1 MNPALH
7 VTSRLIILGAA
18 IAAIEPVAAAE
29 PAYPSRPLRVVIPFA
44 PGASND
50 ITARLIAPRLSD
62 ALRVAVVVDNRAGAG
77 GVLGADLV
85 AKAQPDGY
93 TVLMGSPG
101 PLTVN
106 PVMISQLP
114 YQPKRDFAAVT
125 LIAMVPLILQVNPS
139 IPAKSI
145 QELIALATAA
155 PGKLNYASA
164 GVGSVPHLAGELF
177 KLIAKVDV
185 THIPY
190 KGSSP
195 AITDLLGGQVSMFF
209 DNMASAVPYVKA
221 GRLRALAITTPK
233 RSAVLPDLPTMIEA
247 GVPAYEAYSWNGV
260 VVPVATPKVAVERL
274 AKEISAVL
282 AHPEIREKMNALG
295 AEIVASSPAAFA
307 AFIDK
312 ETQKWGQVVRAA
324 NIKPE

>member
-1 MNPALH
+1 M
-7 VTSRLIILGAA
+7 
-18 IAAIEPVAAAE
+18 
-29 PAYPSRPLRVVIPFA
+29 VIPFA

-50 ITARLIAPRLSD
+50 ITARLLAPRLSD
-62 ALRVAVVVDNRAGAG
+62 ALGQSVVIDNRGGAG

-93 TVLMGSPG
+93 TLLMGSPG

-106 PVMISQLP
+106 PALLPNLP
-114 YQPKRDFAAVT
+114 YQPKRDFVPIT
-125 LIAMVPLILQVNPS
+125 LIAIVPSILAVNPS
-139 IPAKSI
+139 LPAKSVK
-145 QELIALATAA
+145 ELIALARGA

-177 KLIAKVDV
+177 KLLAKVEIV
-185 THIPY
+185 HIPY

-209 DNMASAVPYVKA
+209 DNMASAVPYVRS
-221 GRLRALAITTPK
+221 GRLRALAITSPK
-233 RSAVLPDLPTMIEA
+233 RSSVVPEIPTMIEA

-260 VVPVATPKVAVERL
+260 VTAAGTPKAVTERL
-274 AKEISAVL
+274 AKEIRAVL
-282 AHPEIREKMNALG
+282 ALPEIRERMAALG
-295 AEIVASSPAAFA
+295 AEIVGNSPADFSAFM
-307 AFIDK
+307 DK
-312 ETQKWGQVVRAA
+312 ESAKWGRVVREA

>member
-1 MNPALH
+1 MNQAIH
-7 VTSRLIILGAA
+7 ATARLLIACGCITA
-18 IAAIEPVAAAE
+18 IYLVDAAE
-29 PAYPSRPLRVVIPFA
+29 PVYPSRPIRMVIPFA

-50 ITARLIAPRLSD
+50 ITARLIAPRLSE
-62 ALRVAVVVDNRAGAG
+62 ALGSSVVVDNRGGAG

-93 TVLMGSPG
+93 TLLMGSPG

-106 PVMISQLP
+106 PVLMAKLP

-125 LIAMVPLILQVNPS
+125 LIAIVPAILEVNPAL
-139 IPAKSI
+139 PAKSVK
-145 QELIALATAA
+145 ELIALAHAT
-155 PGKLNYASA
+155 PGKLSYASA

-185 THIPY
+185 IHVPY

-195 AITDLLGGQVSMFF
+195 AISDLLGGQVSMFF

-233 RSAVLPDLPTMIEA
+233 RSAVLPEVPTMIEA

-260 VVPVATPKVAVERL
+260 VVPAATPKAIVERL
-274 AKEISAVL
+274 AKEIAAVL
-282 AHPEIREKMNALG
+282 ASPEISEKMKGLG
-295 AEIVASSPAAFA
+295 AEIVGSSPAAFA
-307 AFIDK
+307 TFM
-312 ETQKWGQVVRAA
+312 ERESVKWGRVVREA

>member
-1 MNPALH
+1 MGSPL
-7 VTSRLIILGAA
+7 VLCGF
-18 IAAIEPVAAAE
+18 IAAGSLAYAADA
-29 PAYPSRPLRVVIPFA
+29 AYPVRPIRMVIPFA

-62 ALRVAVVVDNRAGAG
+62 ALGQSVVVDNRGGAG

-106 PVMISQLP
+106 PVLIPNLS
-114 YQPKRDFAAVT
+114 YQPKRDFVPIT
-125 LIAMVPLILQVNPS
+125 LLAIVPSILEVNPAL
-139 IPAKSI
+139 PAKSV
-145 QELIALATAA
+145 QELIALARAA

-177 KLIAKVDV
+177 KLLAKVNL

-195 AITDLLGGQVSMFF
+195 AITDLMGGQVSMFF

-221 GRLRALAITTPK
+221 GRLRALAITSPQ
-233 RSAVLPDLPTMIEA
+233 RSAVMPELPTMSEA
-247 GVPAYEAYSWNGV
+247 GVPGYEAYSWNGLVAPAGTPQAV
-260 VVPVATPKVAVERL
+260 VNRL
-274 AKEISAVL
+274 AKEIAAVL
-282 AHPEIREKMNALG
+282 ALPDIREKMKGLG
-295 AEIVASSPAAFA
+295 AEVVGNSPAEFA
-307 AFIDK
+307 VFMDK
-312 ETQKWGQVVRAA
+312 ETAKWGRVVREA